1 MKTPGTPSRGAVSY
15 THLEGYKRQPYDL
28 MWQDDRFW
36 RPAMLDG
43 KRFEA
48 FFTFEGDRMMEFS
61 LKTGD

>member
-1 MKTPGTPSRGAVSY
+1 
-15 THLEGYKRQPYDL
+15 

-36 RPAMLDG
+36 LPAMLDG